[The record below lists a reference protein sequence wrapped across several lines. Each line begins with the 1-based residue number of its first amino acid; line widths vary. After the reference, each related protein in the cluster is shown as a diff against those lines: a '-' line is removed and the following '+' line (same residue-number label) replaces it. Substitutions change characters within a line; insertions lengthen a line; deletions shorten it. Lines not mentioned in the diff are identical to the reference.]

1 MCARALCILIVT
13 LKENKQQQ
21 QQQKRKQ
28 QRNTNP
34 QDYLGFV
41 YIAIQMVIFRIYVTA
56 TLLYGDFR

>member
-1 MCARALCILIVT
+1 MCVRALCILIVT
-13 LKENKQQQ
+13 LKENKQ

>member
-13 LKENKQQQ
+13 LKENKQ